1 MSLVMAYLDG
11 ISLVMAYL
19 DDMSLVMAYL
29 DGISLVMA
37 YLDGISL
44 VMAYLGGMSQARLD
58 DVRCQSSF
66 FSFRKNDRRL
76 SPTAYTCTYSLMG
89 QSVHCVQIVSSYSP

>member
-1 MSLVMAYLDG
+1 MSLVMTYLG
-11 ISLVMAYL
+11 GM
-19 DDMSLVMAYL
+19 
-29 DGISLVMA
+29 SLVMA

-58 DVRCQSSF
+58 DVLCQSSF

-76 SPTAYTCTYSLMG
+76 SPTAYT
-89 QSVHCVQIVSSYSP
+89 